1 MITNG
6 EVNQRK
12 RMIIYS
18 HDNSMIREVGQRHST
33 EEAGEQTDI
42 TDIVQ
47 CGIGGG
53 KGVD

>member
-42 TDIVQ
+42 VQ
-47 CGIGGG
+47 CGISGG